1 MVVTMDIT
9 QLQAGEYRAGEYLVQ
24 IARRTATGWV
34 ASIPPI
40 TATITN
46 RRLILVPQTR
56 RPYPPASIPGI
67 YILRVTN
74 ITLSQRR
81 AVQIRLSMGHTLNLF
96 VGWGQNEEFA
106 TQLKRT
112 QLPTLRGRYVPA
124 IPQSDLIRLIEQI
137 SQL

>member
-1 MVVTMDIT
+1 MVGSMDIT
-9 QLQAGEYRAGEYLVQ
+9 QLQAGEKRFGEYLVQ
-24 IARRTATGWV
+24 IARPTASGWV

-40 TATITN
+40 SGTITN

-67 YILRVTN
+67 YIRNVSN

-81 AVQIRLSMGHTLNLF
+81 AVQIELKIGYVLNLF
-96 VGWGQNEEFA
+96 VGWGQSEDFA
-106 TQLKRT
+106 AHLTTMMNPPQR
-112 QLPTLRGRYVPA
+112 QPYVPVLSQ
-124 IPQSDLIRLIEQI
+124 QSVLRMIEQI